1 MEDISTSIPAERATR
16 MTQKA
21 RALIFAA
28 CKLQSSWTETSPEY
42 DKTLNYLVTF
52 FFFLITIDR
61 VSTKIEQ
68 MKVVGSSNH
77 A

>member
-1 MEDISTSIPAERATR
+1 

-21 RALIFAA
+21 RALIFVA
-28 CKLQSSWTETSPEY
+28 CELQSSWTETSPEY

-52 FFFLITIDR
+52 FLITIDR

-68 MKVVGSSNH
+68 MKAVGPPIMLKGNE
-77 A
+77 